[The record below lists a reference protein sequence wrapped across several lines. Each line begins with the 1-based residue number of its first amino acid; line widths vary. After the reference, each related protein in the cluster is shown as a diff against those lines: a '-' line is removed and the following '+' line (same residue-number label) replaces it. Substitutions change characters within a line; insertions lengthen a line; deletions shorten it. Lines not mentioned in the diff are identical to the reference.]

1 MVAAL
6 AGTDLIDWDVFAVG
20 SINTYGVCSVAPPL
34 PCYNLG
40 GSVFFLLKK
49 IIRYKMK
56 RQFIKR

>member
-40 GSVFFLLKK
+40 VMFF
-49 IIRYKMK
+49 
-56 RQFIKR
+56 FFG